1 MQFNN
6 NVTQSGSFKL
16 SVNKSSGISLD
27 ELVFRLPS
35 HGFLDVS
42 PSFELLLKFLVFELR
57 SKNLEISCIPLTMRL
72 LKSQVKYEKISSNNF
87 AIDITKLI

>member
-1 MQFNN
+1 M
-6 NVTQSGSFKL
+6 SF
-16 SVNKSSGISLD
+16 D

-42 PSFELLLKFLVFELR
+42 LSFELLLKSLFFELR
-57 SKNLEISCIPLTMRL
+57 SKNLEISCVPLTMIL